1 MHMQSCY
8 TRPAPVDHGVGY
20 TFEVML
26 QQAPTPSFSH
36 PTDHALL
43 RFGNRSRWRR
53 SDLEKVLDTVLLLRI
68 DDLAFPRLRGTFSR
82 TLRLVLVDA
91 HGYQ

>member
-1 MHMQSCY
+1 
-8 TRPAPVDHGVGY
+8 
-20 TFEVML
+20 ML
-26 QQAPTPSFSH
+26 QQAPTPSFCQ
-36 PTDHALL
+36 PTDQALL
-43 RFGNRSRWRR
+43 RFGSRSRWRG
-53 SDLEKVLDTVLLLRI
+53 SDLEEVLDTVLLLRI